1 MHAGPARNRVT
12 PLGDIEAIPLR
23 GRWTGNRGILHE
35 NRRIVRYHA
44 SDLWI
49 TCALEFRGRRHEQW
63 QPHHYTFLYF
73 HDEAVSLAAGHRPCA
88 ECRRASYDAYRA
100 AWAAEI
106 GSDLPSA
113 SEINRRLHAERI
125 FRGTHRRRI
134 HELRFQDLPDGAFVL
149 LEAGLP
155 AVIVG
160 DQLDVLGPR
169 RLRRSPATSRTR
181 PREGHHAA
189 VDARRA
195 PCGLPRPDR
204 RIGDIGVGS
213 LLRSSAAQISE
224 AQLARFGLYR
234 PFDPSDDPSN
244 SEVNHIQLI
253 PAAGALSLDQ
263 ATATFSLDLRCR

>member
-160 DQLDVLGPR
+160 DQLTSWAHDGYGARQR
-169 RLRRSPATSRTR
+169 RPARGLARVITPPSTLAALRAGYPAQIDESATS
-181 PREGHHAA
+181 A
-189 VDARRA
+189 
-195 PCGLPRPDR
+195 
-204 RIGDIGVGS
+204 
-213 LLRSSAAQISE
+213 
-224 AQLARFGLYR
+224 
-234 PFDPSDDPSN
+234 
-244 SEVNHIQLI
+244 
-253 PAAGALSLDQ
+253 
-263 ATATFSLDLRCR
+263 